1 MKEVLPRLKRTIEPV
16 DGLDGEIIML
26 RANGF
31 EDVRITDLGERD
43 RALVAALDG
52 SRSVAQLENRFGVEK
67 VTETLAGM
75 REMDLVEDAAD
86 DRLIPAAD
94 LERYDRQLLYFSDL
108 ASGAHLTPSQCQARL
123 AKARV
128 AVLGLGGLGGR
139 IALELACCG
148 IGELRIIDG
157 DRVETSNLNRQ
168 IQFEEANV
176 GTHKAKAMAARLGAF
191 NSGIR
196 VKAEA
201 RRLEDQA
208 QLAAF
213 VAGADVVVNAADWPA
228 HEIEAWCNTAC
239 FEAGI
244 PYISMAQAPP
254 LVRVGP
260 LYVPGLTGCH
270 DCQQSAWRREYPL
283 FDAIVEQQRSRPSV
297 ASTLGPASGLIAA
310 QVGMDVVHLLTG
322 LARPASWNASCMYDL
337 RSMEVRR
344 FELPADPR
352 CRTCS
357 GGEEATKDK
366 SHWEETGP

>member
-1 MKEVLPRLKRTIEPV
+1 MV
-16 DGLDGEIIML
+16 

-31 EDVRITDLGERD
+31 EDVRISGVSNAD

-52 SRSVAQLENRFGVEK
+52 SQSVAELEGHFGVER
-67 VTETLAGM
+67 VTKTLVGM

-86 DRLIPAAD
+86 DRLIPPAD
-94 LERYDRQLLYFSDL
+94 LARYDRQLLYFSDL
-108 ASGAHLTPSQCQARL
+108 ASAAGVTPSQCQERL

-148 IGELRIIDG
+148 VGELRIIDG
-157 DRVETSNLNRQ
+157 DCVETSNLNRQ
-168 IQFEEANV
+168 IQFEEADV
-176 GTHKAKAMAARLGAF
+176 GTQKAKAMAARLRAF

-196 VKAEA
+196 VRFEA
-201 RRLEDQA
+201 RRLEDQRR
-208 QLAAF
+208 LAELI
-213 VAGADVVVNAADWPA
+213 AGVDVVVNAADWPA
-228 HEIEAWCNTAC
+228 HEIEAWCNAAC
-239 FEAGI
+239 FDAGI

-260 LYVPGLTGCH
+260 LYVPGQTGCH
-270 DCQQSAWRREYPL
+270 ACQNSAWRREYPL
-283 FDAIVEQQRSRPSV
+283 FEAIVERQRSRPSV
-297 ASTLGPASGLIAA
+297 AATLGPASGLIAA
-310 QVGMDVVHLLTG
+310 QVGMDLVHLLTG

-344 FELPADPR
+344 FELPAEPG

-366 SHWEETGP
+366 SQREETGP

>member
-1 MKEVLPRLKRTIEPV
+1 MEEVLLRLKRTIEPV
-16 DGLDGEIIML
+16 DGPDGEIIMV
-26 RANGF
+26 RGNGF
-31 EDVRITDLGERD
+31 EDVRITNLSERD
-43 RALVAALDG
+43 RELVAALDG
-52 SRSVAQLENRFGVEK
+52 RRSVAQLESHFGAERVR
-67 VTETLAGM
+67 ETLAGM
-75 REMDLVEDAAD
+75 RNMDLVEDAAD

-108 ASGAHLTPSQCQARL
+108 ASGADVTASQCQARL
-123 AKARV
+123 AEARV
-128 AVLGLGGLGGR
+128 AVIGLGGLGGR
-139 IALELACCG
+139 IALELASCG
-148 IGELRIIDG
+148 IGELWIVDG

-168 IQFEEANV
+168 IQFVEADIGSN
-176 GTHKAKAMAARLGAF
+176 KATAMADRLQAF

-213 VAGADVVVNAADWPA
+213 VDGADAVVNAADWPA

-239 FEAGI
+239 FDAGI
-244 PYISMAQAPP
+244 PYIYMAQAPP

-260 LYVPGLTGCH
+260 LYVPGETGCH

-283 FDAIVEQQRSRPSV
+283 FETVVDQQRSRPSV
-297 ASTLGPASGLIAA
+297 AATLGPASGLIAA
-310 QVGMDVVHLLTG
+310 QVGMDLVHLLTG

-344 FELPADPR
+344 FELPVEPG
-352 CRTCS
+352 CRTC
-357 GGEEATKDK
+357 GGKQAKGT
-366 SHWEETGP
+366 SHRKETGP